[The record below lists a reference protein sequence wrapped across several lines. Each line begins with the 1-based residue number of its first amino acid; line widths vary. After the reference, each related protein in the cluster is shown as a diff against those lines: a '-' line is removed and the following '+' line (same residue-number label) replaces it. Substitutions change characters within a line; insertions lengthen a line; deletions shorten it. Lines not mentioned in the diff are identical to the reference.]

1 MREILNEIF
10 TWSWYS
16 ESHGYNF
23 NGHLIR
29 HAEGNLCIDP
39 VEPGEEGLDEIA
51 RLGATRILLTNRN
64 HSRASNKVRERTG
77 ARASI
82 HPDEAAHARDQ
93 GTALDDALTVAQ
105 TIGPLLVVG
114 GPWKVV
120 RRGGA
125 PLAGAAPSNR
135 RRRRD
140 RQPARA
146 VRASART
153 GDGRTA
159 APQGKRAFAFGPGL
173 RHPAGGRRRLHPR
186 RREGPPQG
194 PGRFLSRL
202 REAASPGHRRSGR
215 PWARLD

>member
-16 ESHGYNF
+16 EPHGYNV

-114 GPWKVV
+114 
-120 RRGGA
+120 A
-125 PLAGAAPSNR
+125 PGKSSGEVALHW
-135 RRRRD
+135 
-140 RQPARA
+140 PARHLLI
-146 VRASART
+146 V
-153 GDGRTA
+153 GDVVIGS
-159 APQGKRAFAFGPGL
+159 P
-173 RHPAGGRRRLHPR
+173 
-186 RREGPPQG
+186 
-194 PGRFLSRL
+194 PGRCGLLPERVMDEPPRL
-202 REAASPGHRRSGR
+202 RESVRSLLDLDFDTLLVGDGVSILEGAKDRLRDLVDSFPG
-215 PWARLD
+215 

>member
-16 ESHGYNF
+16 EPHGYNF

-51 RLGATRILLTNRN
+51 RIGATRILLTNRN

-93 GTALDDALTVAQ
+93 GTALDDALAVAQ

-114 GPWKVV
+114 
-120 RRGGA
+120 A
-125 PLAGAAPSNR
+125 PGKSSGEVALHW
-135 RRRRD
+135 
-140 RQPARA
+140 PARHLLI
-146 VRASART
+146 V
-153 GDGRTA
+153 GDVVIGS
-159 APQGKRAFAFGPGL
+159 P
-173 RHPAGGRRRLHPR
+173 
-186 RREGPPQG
+186 
-194 PGRFLSRL
+194 PGRCGLLPERVMDEPPRL
-202 REAASPGHRRSGR
+202 RESVRSLLDLDFDTLLVGDGVSILEGAKDRLRDLVDSFPG
-215 PWARLD
+215 